1 MTVQVLDTRRPG
13 VLGPRERLEALCDP
27 GSFEAIRTA
36 ATSRRMGP
44 KARAGDGV
52 VGGAGRVGGR
62 PVFCYAQDPSFAG
75 GSLGEEH
82 AETIVRVLQ
91 LAEQANAPV
100 VAFIES
106 AGARLQE
113 GLAALAGYA
122 RVFAQNVA
130 LSGRVPQISIIN
142 GVSAGG
148 GSYSPALTD
157 FVIMTGRA
165 RMFLTGPGVV
175 RDVLGEDVDAAELG
189 GPRVHE
195 RNGVAQFV
203 VPDDHAAAALARELL
218 EYLPQS
224 LHDTPAIGVPAPP
237 LAGDPGDVVPAESRR
252 VYDVRDVIARLA
264 DGGDVLEYGRR
275 WARNM
280 VTAFGR
286 IDGRPVGFVCNQPR
300 HLGGVIDAD
309 AAQKAARFIRTCNAY
324 GLPLVVLVDTP
335 GYMPGTAQER
345 AGVIRHGA
353 KLVYAFAEATVPR
366 VTVTLRKSFGGAHI
380 AMNSRDLG
388 ADMTFA
394 WPTAELGVMGAK
406 QAVGVLHRRSIEA
419 ALDPEAERDRL
430 ADEYADQH
438 LDAANAVAE
447 GFVDEVIEPAD
458 TRARV
463 AWALATFSGERG
475 GRQRIANIPL

>member
-1 MTVQVLDTRRPG
+1 MSVQVLDERRPD
-13 VLGPRERLEALCDP
+13 VLTPRERLEALCDP
-27 GSFEAIRTA
+27 GSFEAIRSA
-36 ATSRRMGP
+36 ATSRRMGT

-82 AETIVRVLQ
+82 ADTIVRVLR
-91 LAEQANAPV
+91 LAEQSGAPV

-113 GLAALAGYA
+113 GLAALSGYA
-122 RVFAQNVA
+122 RVFAANVA

-203 VPDDHAAAALARELL
+203 VPDDLAAAALARELL

-224 LHDTPAIGVPAPP
+224 LHHTPAITYPAPP
-237 LAGDPGDVVPAESRR
+237 AAGDPGDVVPAESRR
-252 VYDVRDVIARLA
+252 VYDVRDVVARLA
-264 DGGDVLEYGRR
+264 DGGEYLEYGPR

-280 VTAFGR
+280 VCAFGR
-286 IDGRPVGFVCNQPR
+286 IDGRSVGFVCNQPR

-366 VTVTLRKSFGGAHI
+366 ITVTLRKSFGGAHI

-394 WPTAELGVMGAK
+394 WPSAELGVMGAR
-406 QAVGVLHRRSIEA
+406 QAVGVLHRRAIEA
-419 ALDPEAERDRL
+419 AEDAEAERDRL
-430 ADEYADQH
+430 AGEYADQH

-447 GFVDEVIEPAD
+447 GFVDEVIEPGR
-458 TRARV
+458 TRARL
-463 AWALATFSGERG
+463 AWALSTFSGDGRPRERV
-475 GRQRIANIPL
+475 ANIPL

>member
-1 MTVQVLDTRRPG
+1 MTVQLLDQRPEVLT
-13 VLGPRERLEALCDP
+13 PRERLEALCDP
-27 GSFEAIRTA
+27 GSFQAIRSSA
-36 ATSRRMGP
+36 ISHRMGP
-44 KARAGDGV
+44 KARQGDGV
-52 VGGAGRVGGR
+52 IGGAGRIGGR
-62 PVFCYAQDPSFAG
+62 PVFCYAQDPAFAG

-82 AETIVRVLQ
+82 ADTIVRVLR
-91 LAEQANAPV
+91 LAEQADAPV

-113 GLAALAGYA
+113 GLAALSGYA
-122 RVFAQNVA
+122 RVFAANVA

-175 RDVLGEDVDAAELG
+175 RDVLGEDVDAESLG

-203 VPDDHAAAALARELL
+203 VPDDLAAAALARELL

-224 LHDTPAIGVPAPP
+224 LHDTPAISYPSPPA
-237 LAGDPGDVVPAESRR
+237 AGDPGDVVPAESRR

-264 DGGDVLEYGRR
+264 DNGGYLEYGPR

-280 VTAFGR
+280 VCAFGR

-324 GLPLVVLVDTP
+324 GLPLVVLVDAP

-388 ADMTFA
+388 ANLTFA
-394 WPTAELGVMGAK
+394 WPGAQLGVMGAK
-406 QAVGVLHRRSIEA
+406 QAVGVLHRRAIEA
-419 ALDPEAERDRL
+419 AEDPEAARDEL
-430 ADEYADQH
+430 AAGYADQH

-447 GFVDEVIEPAD
+447 GFVDELIEPGE
-458 TRARV
+458 TRARL
-463 AWALATFSGERG
+463 AWALSTFSGE
-475 GRQRIANIPL
+475 GRRRERVANIPL